1 MNIEWF
7 LNMLLRDLAN
17 LWEQVI
23 QGLMPVTGYFDW
35 ILAARLVLT
44 LILCGLIGLERSGH
58 ESATGF
64 RPHILVGLGAC
75 LMTMAGIYA
84 LPESSSMRDPM
95 RVASYV
101 VSGIGFLGAGAI
113 LRHGAIVQGVT
124 TAASIW
130 GCAGIGIAV
139 GAGLGMQAIFFTMLV
154 LFTLVV
160 LEWVEERLTQRGREK
175 YLNIHLKDANR
186 AVGKVLTALSR
197 LGVKVKKANVVPA
210 EGETSLLMVEL
221 TQPMKAP
228 AMANLVKQLL
238 FLKSILHVDVGYL
251 TNEQLR
257 QMVLEQDSIKDDEK
271 SDTDKLEQETKA
283 LFEDLNLG
291 DEEQDFHP

>member
-139 GAGLGMQAIFFTMLV
+139 GAGWNASHFFHYAGAVYLGCVGVGGGALDSAGKRKVF
-154 LFTLVV
+154 
-160 LEWVEERLTQRGREK
+160 EHSPQRCQPSSRKSSNGIEP
-175 YLNIHLKDANR
+175 AW
-186 AVGKVLTALSR
+186 GK
-197 LGVKVKKANVVPA
+197 G
-210 EGETSLLMVEL
+210 
-221 TQPMKAP
+221 
-228 AMANLVKQLL
+228 
-238 FLKSILHVDVGYL
+238 
-251 TNEQLR
+251 
-257 QMVLEQDSIKDDEK
+257 EK
-271 SDTDKLEQETKA
+271 SECCA
-283 LFEDLNLG
+283 G
-291 DEEQDFHP
+291 

>member
-1 MNIEWF
+1 MYVEWC
-7 LNMLLRDLAN
+7 LNSLLQNLAN
-17 LWEQVI
+17 LWEQI
-23 QGLMPVTGYFDW
+23 TQGLVPVTGYFDW
-35 ILAARLVLT
+35 VLAARLVLT

-84 LPESSSMRDPM
+84 LPESSGMRDPL

-139 GAGLGMQAIFFTMLV
+139 GAGLGMQAVFFTGLV

-160 LEWVEERLTQRGREK
+160 LEWLEERFTQRGREK
-175 YLNIHLKDANR
+175 HLNIHLKDANR

-221 TQPMKAP
+221 TQPMTAL
-228 AMANLVKQLL
+228 AMASLVKQLL
-238 FLKSILHVDVGYL
+238 FLKSIIRVDVGHL
-251 TNEQLR
+251 TTEQIKQMALEQESTEEDEKRYNEK
-257 QMVLEQDSIKDDEK
+257 LEQD
-271 SDTDKLEQETKA
+271 TKA
-283 LFEDLNLG
+283 LLEDLNIG

>member
-1 MNIEWF
+1 
-7 LNMLLRDLAN
+7 
-17 LWEQVI
+17 
-23 QGLMPVTGYFDW
+23 
-35 ILAARLVLT
+35 
-44 LILCGLIGLERSGH
+44 
-58 ESATGF
+58 
-64 RPHILVGLGAC
+64 
-75 LMTMAGIYA
+75 
-84 LPESSSMRDPM
+84 
-95 RVASYV
+95 
-101 VSGIGFLGAGAI
+101 
-113 LRHGAIVQGVT
+113 
-124 TAASIW
+124 
-130 GCAGIGIAV
+130 
-139 GAGLGMQAIFFTMLV
+139 
-154 LFTLVV
+154 
-160 LEWVEERLTQRGREK
+160 
-175 YLNIHLKDANR
+175 
-186 AVGKVLTALSR
+186 
-197 LGVKVKKANVVPA
+197 VKKANVVPA